1 MFKMGLMRVFS
12 SLIPAI
18 VLAIAMERKKKK
30 GAFTITYSVKFIHLV
45 ASVNKY
51 RDK

>member
-30 GAFTITYSVKFIHLV
+30 RNIYDHLQC
-45 ASVNKY
+45 
-51 RDK
+51 